1 MSEHFS
7 SRLRFTLIAL
17 ASWALVA
24 CSSFDSATTKAVSVV
39 TPYKMDIVQGN
50 VVTKEQFVLIK
61 PGMSRSQVRD
71 VMGTALLTSVFHA
84 DRWDY
89 IFTLKSQS
97 AKNQQR
103 KVTVYFKGDA
113 VDRTEG
119 DELPSETEFVS
130 TLKSWIPSGTQ
141 VPKLEASEESLKKY
155 PLPAKPAAADGP
167 AAAAAVA
174 YPPLEP
180 SVK

>member
-17 ASWALVA
+17 ASGALVA
-24 CSSFDSATTKAVSVV
+24 CSSFDAATTKAVGLV

-50 VVTKEQFVLIK
+50 VVTKEQFALVK
-61 PGMSRSQVRD
+61 PGMSRAQVRD

-97 AKNQQR
+97 AKNQR
-103 KVTVYFKGDA
+103 RSVTVFFKGD
-113 VDRTEG
+113 VVERTEG
-119 DELPSETEFVS
+119 DELPTETEFVS
-130 TLKSWIPSGTQ
+130 TLKSWVPSGTKA
-141 VPKLEASEESLKKY
+141 PNLEASEDSLKKF
-155 PLPAKPAAADGP
+155 PPPAPPAAADVIAP
-167 AAAAAVA
+167 AATVV

-180 SVK
+180 TAK

>member
-1 MSEHFS
+1 M
-7 SRLRFTLIAL
+7 IAL
-17 ASWALVA
+17 ASLALAA
-24 CSSFDSATTKAVSVV
+24 CSSFDTATTKAVSVV

-50 VVTKEQFVLIK
+50 VVTKEQFALIK
-61 PGMSRSQVRD
+61 AGMSRSQVRD
-71 VMGTALLTSVFHA
+71 VMGTSLLTSVFHA

-103 KVTVYFKGDA
+103 KVTVYFKGDS

-119 DELPSETEFVS
+119 EDLPTETEFVS
-130 TLKSWIPSGTQ
+130 TLKSWVPTGTK
-141 VPKLEASEESLKKY
+141 VPNLEASEESLKKY
-155 PLPAKPAAADGP
+155 PAPAKPVAADVVIP
-167 AAAAAVA
+167 ASTVA

-180 SVK
+180 SSK

>member
-7 SRLRFTLIAL
+7 SCLRFPLIAL

-50 VVTKEQFVLIK
+50 VVTKEQLALIK
-61 PGMSRSQVRD
+61 PGMPRAQVRD
-71 VMGTALLTSVFHA
+71 VMGTALLISVFHA

-89 IFTLKSQS
+89 IFALKSQS

-103 KVTVYFKGDA
+103 KVTVYFKGD
-113 VDRTEG
+113 VVERTEG
-119 DELPSETEFVS
+119 DDLPSEVEFVS
-130 TLKSWIPSGTQ
+130 TLKSWVSAGTSVPS
-141 VPKLEASEESLKKY
+141 LEASEESLKKY
-155 PLPAKPAAADGP
+155 PPPAKPQAADTT
-167 AAAAAVA
+167 AASSVV
-174 YPPLEP
+174 YPPLE
-180 SVK
+180 SSAK

>member
-1 MSEHFS
+1 MSEHFP
-7 SRLRFTLIAL
+7 SRLRFTLIAV

-24 CSSFDSATTKAVSVV
+24 CSSFDAATTRAVSVV

-50 VVTKEQFVLIK
+50 VVTKEQFALVK
-61 PGMSRSQVRD
+61 PGMSRAQVRD

-89 IFTLKSQS
+89 IFALKSQS

-113 VDRTEG
+113 VERTEG
-119 DELPSETEFVS
+119 DELPTETEFVS
-130 TLKSWIPSGTQ
+130 TLKSWVPSGTKL
-141 VPKLEASEESLKKY
+141 PNLEASEEELKKF
-155 PLPAKPAAADGP
+155 PPPVQPAAADVRVP
-167 AAAAAVA
+167 ATAV

-180 SVK
+180 SAK

>member
-1 MSEHFS
+1 M
-7 SRLRFTLIAL
+7 IAL
-17 ASWALVA
+17 ASLALAA
-24 CSSFDSATTKAVSVV
+24 CSSFDTATTKAVSVV

-50 VVTKEQFVLIK
+50 VVTKEQFALIK
-61 PGMSRSQVRD
+61 AGMSRSQVRD
-71 VMGTALLTSVFHA
+71 VMGTSLLTSVFHA

-103 KVTVYFKGDA
+103 KVTVYFKGDS

-119 DELPSETEFVS
+119 EDLPTETEFVS
-130 TLKSWIPSGTQ
+130 TLKSWVPTGTK
-141 VPKLEASEESLKKY
+141 VPNLEASEESLKKY
-155 PLPAKPAAADGP
+155 PAPAKPVAADVAIP
-167 AAAAAVA
+167 ASTVA

-180 SVK
+180 SSK

>member
-1 MSEHFS
+1 MSEHFL

-17 ASWALVA
+17 ASLALMA
-24 CSSFDSATTKAVSVV
+24 CSSFDAATTKAVSVV

-50 VVTKEQFVLIK
+50 VVTKEQFALVK
-61 PGMSRSQVRD
+61 PGMSRAQVRD

-89 IFTLKSQS
+89 IFALKSQS

-103 KVTVYFKGDA
+103 KVTVFFKGDA
-113 VDRTEG
+113 VERTEG
-119 DELPSETEFVS
+119 DELPTETEFVS
-130 TLKSWIPSGTQ
+130 TLKSWVPSGTKIPNL
-141 VPKLEASEESLKKY
+141 VASEESLKKF
-155 PLPAKPAAADGP
+155 PPPTPPAAADITVP
-167 AAAAAVA
+167 AAVA

-180 SVK
+180 SAK